1 MLPFVFTLTL
11 AQTTLPVTAQEAV
24 PLSRTL
30 SPPVVT
36 PQLGPPD
43 AHPQPEI
50 TAPTQPAQPVAI
62 VRPIEIRPLPG
73 ELDEVPVFNS
83 NSPEIVKSEG
93 ILLSTFPPT
102 GMASPAAHLNF
113 PFEGRFDI
121 FSHHIARAQ
130 TPSETRTLFQ
140 GILLHNASDRPVEVR
155 LLEAASYLTRPD
167 ALFVELPPYLDNRLG
182 NVFAGPGSR
191 VTSDILRGRRR
202 GAWPTSIRLEPQAN
216 HVLLNLPIPTGKVVP
231 SSNGRTT
238 LIRLQ
243 SDGPVYVA
251 NLAMFAPLNP
261 DGTERFPVL
270 EEWEALLVSSSL
282 VQPRD
287 IPPSSPDTNPT
298 RLFYGRV
305 AGVSRGSRW
314 VARLTDT
321 PNADQL
327 SIPQPGQAFSYGL
340 SLLPRGTWGTGQ
352 VQSAPMLARY
362 PDTAYQAHGN
372 YGVEYSLTLPL
383 KNTTSQ
389 DQIVEVALETP
400 IKEDDPPKAGLRFF
414 EPPES
419 RIFFR
424 GTVRIRYQDENNRRL
439 TQYVH
444 VVQRRGEEG
453 EPLLSLNLGRGE
465 KRLVE
470 VEFLYPPDATPP
482 QVLTIRTL
490 DTSRELLGSRD
501 LSIE

>member
-1 MLPFVFTLTL
+1 MLPFLFTLTL
-11 AQTTLPVTAQEAV
+11 AQMTPPLTAQEVA
-24 PLSRTL
+24 PISRTL
-30 SPPVVT
+30 SPPPVT
-36 PQLGPPD
+36 PDLGPPD

-50 TAPTQPAQPVAI
+50 TVPAPAVQPVAI

-73 ELDEVPVFNS
+73 DLDEVPVFNS

-93 ILLSTFPPT
+93 ILLSTFPPK
-102 GMASPAAHLNF
+102 GMAVPSAHLNF

-121 FSHHIARAQ
+121 FSHHIARAR
-130 TPSETRTLFQ
+130 TKEETRTIFQ
-140 GILLHNASDRPVEVR
+140 GILLNNPSDNPIEVR
-155 LLEAASYLTRPD
+155 ILEAASYLTRPD

-202 GAWPTSIRLEPQAN
+202 GAWPTAITLEPKSSQ
-216 HVLLNLPIPTGKVVP
+216 VLLNLPIPTGKVMP

-238 LIRLQ
+238 IIRLQ
-243 SDGPVYVA
+243 SNGPVYVA

-270 EEWEALLVSSSL
+270 EEWENILVSGTL

-287 IPPSSPDTNPT
+287 IPPSSPDSNPS

-321 PNADQL
+321 PDAEKL
-327 SIPQPGQAFSYGL
+327 SIPQPGRAFSYGL

-352 VQSAPMLARY
+352 VQSAPMLVRY

-372 YGVEYSLTLPL
+372 YGVEYALTLPL
-383 KNTTSQ
+383 YNNTSQ

-400 IKEDDPPKAGLRFF
+400 IKEDDSPRTGLRFF

-424 GTVRIRYQDENNRRL
+424 GTVRLRYQDENKRRV

-444 VVQRRGEEG
+444 VVQRRGEVG
-453 EPLLSLNLGRGE
+453 EPLLSLNLGKGE

-470 VEFLYPPDATPP
+470 VDFLYPPDATPP
-482 QVLTIRTL
+482 QVLTVRTL
-490 DTSRELLGSRD
+490 DGSRDLLGSRD
-501 LSIE
+501 LSVQ

>member
-1 MLPFVFTLTL
+1 MTP
-11 AQTTLPVTAQEAV
+11 PVTAQDV
-24 PLSRTL
+24 TPVSRTL
-30 SPPVVT
+30 LPPGT
-36 PQLGPPD
+36 RSALPAGMPLPLEPPD
-43 AHPQPEI
+43 AHPLPEI
-50 TAPTQPAQPVAI
+50 TAPAPVSQPVAI

-73 ELDEVPVFNS
+73 DLDEVPVFNS

-102 GMASPAAHLNF
+102 GMATPAAHLNF

-121 FSHHIARAQ
+121 FAHHIARAQ
-130 TPSETRTLFQ
+130 TPDETRTILQ
-140 GILLHNASDRPVEVR
+140 GIVIHNPSDRPVEVR
-155 LLEAASYLTRPD
+155 ILEAASYLTRPD

-202 GAWPTSIRLEPQAN
+202 GAWPTALTLEPKSSQL
-216 HVLLNLPIPTGKVVP
+216 LLNLPIPTGKVVP
-231 SSNGRTT
+231 ASNGRTT
-238 LIRLQ
+238 LMRLH
-243 SDGPVYVA
+243 SNGPVYVA

-270 EEWEALLVSSSL
+270 EEWENLLVSGTL

-287 IPPSSPDTNPT
+287 IPPSSPDSNPS

-321 PNADQL
+321 PNGEQL
-327 SIPQPGQAFSYGL
+327 SIPQPGRAFSYGL

-400 IKEDDPPKAGLRFF
+400 IKEDEPPTAGLRFF

-424 GTVRIRYQDENNRRL
+424 GTVRIRYQDENNRWL

-444 VVQRRGEEG
+444 VVQRRGEGG
-453 EPLLSLNLGRGE
+453 EPLLSLNLGKGE

-470 VEFLYPPDATPP
+470 VDFVYPPDATPP
-482 QVLTIRTL
+482 QVLTVRTL
-490 DTSRELLGSRD
+490 DNSRELLGRRD
-501 LSIE
+501 LPIQ

>member
-1 MLPFVFTLTL
+1 MLSFLFTLTL
-11 AQTTLPVTAQEAV
+11 VQMTPPVTAQAV
-24 PLSRTL
+24 PPTSRTL
-30 SPPVVT
+30 PSLSVA

-43 AHPQPEI
+43 AHPQPDI
-50 TAPTQPAQPVAI
+50 TAPAPTVQPVAI
-62 VRPIEIRPLPG
+62 VRPVEIRPLPG
-73 ELDEVPVFNS
+73 DLDEVPVFNS
-83 NSPEIVKSEG
+83 NSPEVVGSEG

-102 GMASPAAHLNF
+102 GMATPAAHLNF

-121 FSHHIARAQ
+121 FSHHIARAK
-130 TPSETRTLFQ
+130 TPSETRTIVQ
-140 GILLHNASDRPVEVR
+140 GILIHNPTDKPVEVR
-155 LLEAASYLTRPD
+155 ILEAASYLTRPD

-202 GAWPTSIRLEPQAN
+202 GAWPTALHLAPKSSQL
-216 HVLLNLPIPTGKVVP
+216 LLNLPIPTGKVTP

-238 LIRLQ
+238 LIRLH
-243 SDGPVYVA
+243 SNGRVYVA
-251 NLAMFAPLNP
+251 NLAMYAPLNP

-270 EEWEALLVSSSL
+270 EEWENLLVSGSL

-287 IPPSSPDTNPT
+287 MPPSSPDSSPA
-298 RLFYGRV
+298 RLYYGRV

-314 VARLTDT
+314 VARLTDA
-321 PNADQL
+321 PNQDQL
-327 SIPQPGQAFSYGL
+327 SIPQPGRAFSYGL

-400 IKEDDPPKAGLRFF
+400 IKEDEPPKSGLRFF

-424 GTVRIRYQDENNRRL
+424 GTVRIRYQDENSQRR

-444 VVQRRGEEG
+444 VVQRRGEAG
-453 EPLLSLNLGRGE
+453 EPLVSLNLPKGE

-470 VEFLYPPDATPP
+470 VDFLYPPDATPP
-482 QVLTIRTL
+482 QVLTVRTV
-490 DTSRELLGSRD
+490 DSSRELLGRRD
-501 LSIE
+501 LPL

>member
-1 MLPFVFTLTL
+1 MLPLLFTLTL

-24 PLSRTL
+24 PISRTL
-30 SPPVVT
+30 APPVVA

-50 TAPTQPAQPVAI
+50 TIPTQPAQPVAI

-73 ELDEVPVFNS
+73 DLDEVPVFNS

-102 GMASPAAHLNF
+102 GMANPAAHLNF

-121 FSHHIARAQ
+121 FSHHIARAR

-140 GILLHNASDRPVEVR
+140 GLLLHNASDKPVEVR
-155 LLEAASYLTRPD
+155 ILEAASYLTRPD

-191 VTSDILRGRRR
+191 VSSDILRGRRR
-202 GAWPTSIRLEPQAN
+202 GAWPTAIQLEPQGS
-216 HVLLNLPIPTGKVVP
+216 HVLINLPIPTGKVVP

-251 NLAMFAPLNP
+251 NLAMFAPLNA

-270 EEWEALLVSSSL
+270 DEWKTLLVSSPL

-305 AGVSRGSRW
+305 AGVSQGSRW
-314 VARLTDT
+314 VARLTDA

-327 SIPQPGQAFSYGL
+327 SIPQPGRAFSYGL

-372 YGVEYSLTLPL
+372 YGVQYSLTLPL
-383 KNTTSQ
+383 VNTTSQ
-389 DQIVEVALETP
+389 DQMVEVALETP
-400 IKEDDPPKAGLRFF
+400 IKEDDPPKTGLRFF

-453 EPLLSLNLGRGE
+453 APLLSLNLGKGE

-470 VEFLYPPDATPP
+470 VDCVYPPDATPP
-482 QVLTIRTL
+482 QVLTVRTL
-490 DTSRELLGSRD
+490 DSSRDLLGSRD
-501 LSIE
+501 LPIQ

>member
-1 MLPFVFTLTL
+1 MLSFLFTLTL
-11 AQTTLPVTAQEAV
+11 AQMTPPVTAQEVA
-24 PLSRTL
+24 PISRTL
-30 SPPVVT
+30 PLSPVA

-50 TAPTQPAQPVAI
+50 TAPVPAVQPVAI

-73 ELDEVPVFNS
+73 DLDEVPVFNS
-83 NSPEIVKSEG
+83 NSPEIVGGEG
-93 ILLSTFPPT
+93 ILLSTFPPA
-102 GMASPAAHLNF
+102 GMATPAAHLNF

-121 FSHHIARAQ
+121 FSHHIARAK
-130 TPSETRTLFQ
+130 TPSETRTVVQ
-140 GILLHNASDRPVEVR
+140 GILIHNPTDKPVEVR
-155 LLEAASYLTRPD
+155 ILEAASYLTRPD

-202 GAWPTSIRLEPQAN
+202 GAWPTALNLAPKSSQL
-216 HVLLNLPIPTGKVVP
+216 LLNLPIPTGKVTP

-238 LIRLQ
+238 IIRLQ
-243 SDGPVYVA
+243 SNGPVYAA
-251 NLAMFAPLNP
+251 NLAMYAPLNP

-270 EEWEALLVSSSL
+270 EEWENLLVSGAL

-287 IPPSSPDTNPT
+287 IPPSSPDSNPS

-321 PNADQL
+321 PNQDQL
-327 SIPQPGQAFSYGL
+327 SIPQPGRAFSYGL

-400 IKEDDPPKAGLRFF
+400 IKEDEPPKSGLRFF

-424 GTVRIRYQDENNRRL
+424 GTVRIRYQDENNERR

-444 VVQRRGEEG
+444 VVQRRGEGG
-453 EPLLSLNLGRGE
+453 EPLVSLNLGKGE

-470 VEFLYPPDATPP
+470 VDFLYPPDATPP
-482 QVLTIRTL
+482 QVLTVRTL
-490 DTSRELLGSRD
+490 DSSRELLGRRD
-501 LSIE
+501 LPIQ